1 LFDFVCAGWG
11 ELLNVV
17 TFEIFPPKIND
28 GSGKSTKNGKAPGKS
43 EQNFHSSPNFKY
55 FGGISSV

>member
-1 LFDFVCAGWG
+1 MCAGWG

-17 TFEIFPPKIND
+17 TFKIFPPKIND
-28 GSGKSTKNGKAPGKS
+28 GSGKSTREGKAPGKS